1 MTTATSASRGAVGGG
16 LYGRDMSSMLPGPG
30 NADAAASAAPPDTRA
45 RIAAAAFE
53 LFAAQGYDNTTVD
66 AIAERAGI
74 ARRTFFRY
82 FRSKDD
88 VIFPDHDNLLA
99 EVHRYLKAIGDVPPV
114 EAVSGGV
121 RLVFRSY
128 VTDPAVSVQRYRLT
142 RSVVPLRDRE
152 IASVRRYER
161 AFSKYLHGRFAESM
175 DESAAALR
183 ADVVAAAVV
192 AAHNAVLRDWLR
204 AGGETDPFPALE
216 GAFAWVAQTFAHGPA
231 PQAGPSGEAAAPD
244 AGAEADAGAD
254 RAASA
259 GASMVPCASA
269 GRARAAPSSNAAH
282 ESRTKVRSGAVG
294 MGSSPRNAGLDREA
308 RS

>member
-1 MTTATSASRGAVGGG
+1 VTTTTSESQGGVGGG
-16 LYGRDMSSMLPGPG
+16 LYGRRMSSMSPGPG
-30 NADAAASAAPPDTRA
+30 DADPPSAAPPDTRA

-99 EVHRYLKAIGDVPPV
+99 EVRRYLAAIGDVPPV
-114 EAVSGGV
+114 DAVCGGV
-121 RLVFRSY
+121 RLVFRGY
-128 VTDPAVSVQRYRLT
+128 VSDAPVSVQRYRLT

-161 AFSKYLHGRFAESM
+161 AFSKYLYDRYTESM
-175 DESAAALR
+175 GESAAVLR
-183 ADVVAAAVV
+183 ADVIAAAVV

-216 GAFAWVAQTFAHGPA
+216 DAFAWVAQTFAQGPA
-231 PQAGPSGEAAAPD
+231 PQLRPVGGVPAPATAAD
-244 AGAEADAGAD
+244 ADAGDDDVVVAVF
-254 RAASA
+254 RA
-259 GASMVPCASA
+259 GQPIDDVVQ
-269 GRARAAPSSNAAH
+269 RI
-282 ESRTKVRSGAVG
+282 TRS
-294 MGSSPRNAGLDREA
+294 L
-308 RS
+308 